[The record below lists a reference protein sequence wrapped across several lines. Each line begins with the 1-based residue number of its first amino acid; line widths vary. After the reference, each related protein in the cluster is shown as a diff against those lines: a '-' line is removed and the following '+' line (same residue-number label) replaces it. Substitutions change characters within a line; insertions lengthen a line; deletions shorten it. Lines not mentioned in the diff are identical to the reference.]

1 MEKKIQQQN
10 EQYKNELIQEF
21 GEEKTNKYLTYI
33 NMIKEHTNPKKNKK

>member
-1 MEKKIQQQN
+1 MEKKIEKQN

-33 NMIKEHTNPKKNKK
+33 NMIKEYTNKKKNKK